1 MGNES
6 YDILFNGEICNGQN
20 LEQVKQNV
28 AALFKKTP
36 DDIAHFFSGHPV
48 TIKKGV
54 DLPAAEKY
62 AAAFKKAGAI
72 CSVVRTAKNIRVITP
87 CDAAG
92 GIRFHMQKCPFLS
105 GSANGLNF
113 NRADMENIPFA
124 NILSVSVLSSPTPAG
139 QGLNVVFFL
148 KSFLRPFAADPEK
161 IKYKEFPDIIGTTV
175 IDSLRN
181 FIWFLFEHN
190 SALVV
195 DVNTH
200 GYLTGNQ
207 EVMKVH
213 NPDRYVNAIG
223 IALGNE
229 GLLGMTSGSP
239 AGDHS
244 ASGVPSAPPRDM
256 TQNMNTPA
264 HAIQM
269 PGLPGSA
276 PPSQSQMQHSETVPF
291 NNNQPSHA
299 PADQPSG
306 GGDPDKTLLFEAQQL
321 FSKGETEKAVR
332 TMEQYL
338 ALYPDDG
345 DAHHEMANHLCM
357 QVESK
362 SNRIYTQKALV
373 HAQKAF
379 DIKAFTESTVVNTL
393 VHAFA
398 LNNKVEDGLKLLE
411 AAFGNAAEPKEK
423 KKWEDRIDTFRKKQN
438 LGRLW
443 RFYDHQG
450 NMIFESSDI
459 KRIRHKLIISEIP
472 ENALCQC
479 NGVGDPSPVKTLLV
493 QKESAIDML
502 FNPVAFHTQMGACIL
517 GGITGG
523 GTALFYVGKFFIWYG
538 RQLPDAFSEWL
549 NWALQNIAAF
559 LLLSLPSLAIGLGV
573 LAIVIAAIAAGT
585 GLVGAIPGFA
595 VGALIGWIVGVIR
608 APSLPK
614 IGGSENPKTGQ

>member
-1 MGNES
+1 
-6 YDILFNGEICNGQN
+6 
-20 LEQVKQNV
+20 
-28 AALFKKTP
+28 KKTP
-36 DDIAHFFSGHPV
+36 DDITHFFSGHPV

-62 AAAFKKAGAI
+62 AAAFKKAGAV
-72 CSVVRTAKNIRVITP
+72 CSVVRTAKSIRMITP

-105 GSANGLNF
+105 SAFNGLNF
-113 NRADMENIPFA
+113 NRMDMENIPFG
-124 NILSVSVLSSPTPAG
+124 NILSLSVFSSPTPAG
-139 QGLNVVFFL
+139 QSLNVVFFL

-161 IKYKEFPDIIGTTV
+161 IKYREFPDIIGSTV
-175 IDSLRN
+175 TDSLRN
-181 FIWFLFEHN
+181 FIWFLFEQN

-200 GYLTGNQ
+200 EYLTGNQ

-223 IALGNE
+223 VALGNE
-229 GLLGMTSGSP
+229 GFLGMTSGSP
-239 AGDHS
+239 AVDHS
-244 ASGVPSAPPRDM
+244 ASGVPSAPPQDM
-256 TQNMNTPA
+256 A
-264 HAIQM
+264 HNINPSARAIQM

-276 PPSQSQMQHSETVPF
+276 PPSQSQMQHSQAVPF
-291 NNNQPSHA
+291 NNNQSSHA
-299 PADQPSG
+299 PAYQPSG

-338 ALYPDDG
+338 ALYPDDW
-345 DAHHEMANHLCM
+345 DAHHEMADNLCT
-357 QVESK
+357 QADSK
-362 SNRIYTQKALV
+362 DKRIYAQKALV

-379 DIKAFTESTVVNTL
+379 EIKAFTEANVVDTL
-393 VHAFA
+393 ANAFA

-411 AAFGNAAEPKEK
+411 EAFGNAAEPKEK
-423 KKWEDRIDTFRKKQN
+423 KNWEDRIDAFRKKQN

-450 NMIFESSDI
+450 KIIFESDNI
-459 KRIRHKLIISEIP
+459 KLIKHKLIINAIP
-472 ENALCQC
+472 ENAFCQC
-479 NGVGDPSPVKTLLV
+479 NGVGNPSPVKELLV
-493 QKESAIDML
+493 AKESVIDML
-502 FNPVAFHTQMGACIL
+502 FNPVTFHVKMGACIL
-517 GGITGG
+517 GGITGS
-523 GTALFYVGKFFIWYG
+523 GTALFYVVKFCIWYG

-549 NWALQNIAAF
+549 NWGLQNLVGFVAAIV
-559 LLLSLPSLAIGLGV
+559 LLGLPSLAIGLGI
-573 LAIVIAAIAAGT
+573 LAIVIAAIGVGT
-585 GLVGAIPGFA
+585 GLVGFIPGGA

-614 IGGSENPKTGQ
+614 VGGSGNPKIGQ